1 MTNSSYP
8 LYWYAL
14 EPLDILMLRE
24 AKPFSPGDGAW
35 AKGQFPPLPITVFQA
50 LRSATEWVDEN
61 APSEA
66 PRQRTNR
73 NMHFLGPLLLQDQ
86 HQNPD
91 HPILW
96 LPTPKDLL
104 SAFSIAI
111 DEDAEDGSKTP
122 PSHWD
127 QVAQLQP
134 LDPADDRTT
143 HFRFPPTPSG
153 ASLNPMLPPW
163 RSSDESWGYGRIDPW
178 MKATALAHYLQGRLD
193 QIRRTDFC
201 EDPWKAQVLPHIKVQ
216 SGTRQVESED
226 GYFTEVAIRLK
237 PGWKLVAAFS
247 EAIDPGVVR
256 LGGEGHRVLVSPLP
270 SLQDWDAL
278 QPFMHPPTDDR
289 ECTAY
294 LLTPGLAEAADQ
306 PFVYSVYP
314 GVWQDCL
321 QGCASDRPLLWG
333 GMTVFQKPGVR
344 DKEAAFAPQR
354 AFVPPGTIYRF
365 DRSPTKSVTQLLP
378 KMGGSW
384 LETFEKLGYGTLLWS
399 QSN

>member
-1 MTNSSYP
+1 MTNQSHP
-8 LYWYAL
+8 LHWYAL

-35 AKGQFPPLPITVFQA
+35 AKGQFPPLPIAVFQA
-50 LRSATEWVDEN
+50 LRSATEWLDGN
-61 APSEA
+61 ATSEK
-66 PRQRTNR
+66 PHQRTHR
-73 NMHFLGPLLLQDQ
+73 NLRFLGPLLLQDQ
-86 HQNPD
+86 DQNPD

-104 SAFSIAI
+104 SAFPIAT
-111 DEDAEDGSKTP
+111 DEDAEDGSKAP

-127 QVAQLQP
+127 QVARLQP

-143 HFRFPPTPSG
+143 HFRFSSKQFG

-163 RSSDESWGYGRIDPW
+163 RLPDKPTGYGRIDPW
-178 MKATALAHYLQGRLD
+178 VKATALANYLQGKLD
-193 QIRRTDFC
+193 QICREDFC
-201 EDPWKAQVLPHIKVQ
+201 EDPWKTQILPHIQVK

-247 EAIDPGVVR
+247 AKLESVVVR
-256 LGGEGHRVLVSPLP
+256 LGGEGHRVLVSLLP
-270 SLQDWDAL
+270 SLKDWDAL
-278 QPFMHPPTDDR
+278 QPFTQPQDGD
-289 ECTAY
+289 TAY
-294 LLTPGLAEAADQ
+294 LLTPGLAEAADRAS
-306 PFVYSVYP
+306 VYSAYP
-314 GVWQDCL
+314 GAWQDCL
-321 QGCASDRPLLWG
+321 RGCASDRPLLWG
-333 GMTVFQKPGVR
+333 GMTVFQKPGVQ

-365 DRSPTKSVTQLLP
+365 DRLPAEPVTQLLP
-378 KMGGSW
+378 KTGGSW

-399 QSN
+399 SSR